1 MTREEVIKWLE
12 SLKRE
17 IGKAEN
23 RTLWHYAESIDMAIE
38 TLSAE
43 ASQNLAE
50 PNKDLRGSDLI
61 RRSDALDALGEEPP
75 VWYDGEDEIAERNQW
90 RMDKAAIESLPSA
103 EARPTGEWI
112 PCSERLPEEYG
123 EYLVTKRTIGW
134 NCEEYGSN
142 DIAYFDSDGFH
153 KADKVT
159 AWMPLPEPYKGGD
172 SE

>member
-1 MTREEVIKWLE
+1 MTREEVVKWLE

-61 RRSDALDALGEEPP
+61 SRQDAISEIDA
-75 VWYDGEDEIAERNQW
+75 WIHTADAADG
-90 RMDKAAIESLPSA
+90 
-103 EARPTGEWI
+103 
-112 PCSERLPEEYG
+112 
-123 EYLVTKRTIGW
+123 GW
-134 NCEEYGSN
+134 
-142 DIAYFDSDGFH
+142 
-153 KADKVT
+153 
-159 AWMPLPEPYKGGD
+159 
-172 SE
+172 